1 MGPGKNFF
9 VRSRFNGNLPDHV
22 RFQSVREEIMDPN
35 LKEAIHRA
43 VRGEPFAQA
52 LKMELVELEEGFS
65 AVEMTYEA
73 AVMDNLSGR
82 AHGGAIFAL
91 IDEAFETVCQ
101 TVGSVTVAMNV
112 SVNFVA
118 SPDSGARLRAEAR
131 EVSSTKRTATYDIR
145 VSDQDGRLMASCHAL
160 AYRTGKPLPFL

>member
-1 MGPGKNFF
+1 
-9 VRSRFNGNLPDHV
+9 
-22 RFQSVREEIMDPN
+22 MDQQ
-35 LKEAIHRA
+35 LKEAIYRQA
-43 VRGEPFAQA
+43 AREPYAQT

-65 AVEMTYEA
+65 AVEMNYDTER
-73 AVMDNLSGR
+73 MDNMFAR
-82 AHGGAIFAL
+82 AHGGAVFSL

-112 SVNFVA
+112 AVNYVS
-118 SPDSGARLRAEAR
+118 SPQPGARLRAEAR

-145 VSDQDGRLMASCHAL
+145 VCDQEGVLIAVCQAL